1 MFLTNCN
8 KLKHLIPLFYLILT
22 KNIGIF
28 IGKNHLKI
36 PLKMNEFQ
44 RQIANGFV
52 IETVNLYEVTIT
64 EALRFK
70 KQLELDIEL
79 GNRNIIVDLSICN
92 SLDSAFIGVLVVTL
106 KQLMRLGGTI
116 KIVKPGLFSKSL
128 LNLTGSIEIFE
139 LYESLEI
146 AIQSFQISNKS
157 SQFTAT
163 GLDRI
168 ALAQ

>member
-1 MFLTNCN
+1 
-8 KLKHLIPLFYLILT
+8 
-22 KNIGIF
+22 
-28 IGKNHLKI
+28 
-36 PLKMNEFQ
+36 MNEFQ

-79 GNRNIIVDLSICN
+79 GNKNIIVDLSICN

-116 KIVKPGLFSKSL
+116 KIVKPGLF
-128 LNLTGSIEIFE
+128 
-139 LYESLEI
+139 
-146 AIQSFQISNKS
+146 
-157 SQFTAT
+157 
-163 GLDRI
+163 
-168 ALAQ
+168 

>member
-1 MFLTNCN
+1 
-8 KLKHLIPLFYLILT
+8 
-22 KNIGIF
+22 
-28 IGKNHLKI
+28 
-36 PLKMNEFQ
+36 MNEFQ

-79 GNRNIIVDLSICN
+79 GNKNIIVDLSICN

-139 LYESLEI
+139 LYESLEA